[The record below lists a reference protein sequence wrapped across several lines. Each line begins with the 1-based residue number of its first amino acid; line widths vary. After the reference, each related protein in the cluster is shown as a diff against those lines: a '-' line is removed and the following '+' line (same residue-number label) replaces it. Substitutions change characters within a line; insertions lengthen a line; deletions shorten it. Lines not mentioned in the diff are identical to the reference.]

1 MILFPL
7 ALAAAVQTA
16 PKPATR
22 TPPPRTAAQPVQ
34 LPADPRE
41 ARYERCVAMAERSPA
56 AARMEASSWTLA
68 GGGYFAQQCMGLAY
82 TTERQWAAAASA
94 FQQAARSAETA
105 HDVRAGNYWAQAG
118 NAFLAAG
125 DATQARSA
133 LDAALASGDLT
144 GFAQGEA
151 QLDRARALVAAGQPM
166 AARVDLDAALVNAPA
181 DPLAWLL
188 SATLARR
195 MKDLPRAQKDIGQ
208 ALARAADDP
217 SVQLE
222 AGNIAAI
229 AGDEANARKAWS
241 EAARLAP
248 PDSPIR
254 AETARALAQFPSR

>member
-1 MILFPL
+1 
-7 ALAAAVQTA
+7 
-16 PKPATR
+16 
-22 TPPPRTAAQPVQ
+22 
-34 LPADPRE
+34 
-41 ARYERCVAMAERSPA
+41 MAERSPA

-125 DATQARSA
+125 DATQARTA

>member
-1 MILFPL
+1 MILLPL
-7 ALAAAVQTA
+7 ALAAAVQA
-16 PKPATR
+16 SPKPAAR
-22 TPPPRTAAQPVQ
+22 TPPPPSAA

-41 ARYERCVAMAERSPA
+41 ARYQHCVVMAERSPA

-68 GGGYFAQQCMGLAY
+68 GGGYFAQQCLGLAY

-94 FQQAARSAETA
+94 FEQAARAAETA
-105 HDVRAGNYWAQAG
+105 HDIRAANYWSQAG

-125 DATQARSA
+125 DATKARAA

-144 GFAQGEA
+144 GFARGEA
-151 QLDRARALVAAGQPM
+151 QLDRARALVAAGQPV

-195 MKDLPRAQKDIGQ
+195 MKDLPRAQKDIAQ
-208 ALARAADDP
+208 ALARSADDP
-217 SVQLE
+217 NVQLE
-222 AGNIAAI
+222 AGNIAAT
-229 AGDEANARKAWS
+229 AGDEATARKAWS

-254 AETARALAQFPSR
+254 AETAKALSQFPSR